1 MWIFAIF
8 LCRAGQVL
16 VSIKNKG
23 GKKKKKNSEG
33 FGTKIRQKKS
43 PDCFSQSNGSHRNR
57 CGISLERECVGG
69 SATDTVQTLGRQDNW
84 TGHNCTFLARVCR
97 MLALRASTQHGRV
110 ALNQLHIVLCVL
122 GTESRNDCMLQGQEC
137 FSHPL

>member
-43 PDCFSQSNGSHRNR
+43 PDCFS
-57 CGISLERECVGG
+57 
-69 SATDTVQTLGRQDNW
+69 
-84 TGHNCTFLARVCR
+84 
-97 MLALRASTQHGRV
+97 
-110 ALNQLHIVLCVL
+110 
-122 GTESRNDCMLQGQEC
+122 
-137 FSHPL
+137 